1 MELNTP
7 EERIAAAIWS
17 PTDSDFR
24 DVCNAIRLYV
34 DRERE
39 QAKLEAYSYL
49 LTSEGQQEARK
60 HMVTD
65 LIFKQRK
72 AVDELNTRIRLMEQK
87 NVRPIRP

>member
-17 PTDSDFR
+17 PADSDFR

-39 QAKLEAYSYL
+39 QAKLEAYAFL
-49 LTSEGQQEARK
+49 LSQNGQQEARQ
-60 HMVTD
+60 MLVTD
-65 LIFKQRK
+65 LIFKKRK
-72 AVDELNTRIRLMEQK
+72 AIDELNTRIRLMEQK